1 MANDGGEAEDLAK
14 LGGALV
20 INMGSATPDGIVNC
34 ERAIQAYNSTGV
46 PVLLDPVG
54 AGATQ
59 LRREAVSS
67 LMKGGYFDVIKG
79 NESEIAT
86 VLGSID
92 VQQRGVDSGRSK
104 TTVADKTY
112 LVKTLAT
119 QERNVVVMTGAV
131 DCLSDGDRTYLV
143 RNGHALL
150 SQVTGTGCTLGTTI
164 AACMA
169 VEKDDK
175 LLASLAGLL
184 LFEIAAEQAASRAEV
199 NGPGTFVPAFI
210 DSLSH
215 LAHQAEVG
223 QIAWVHAAKVEEVH
237 F

>member
-1 MANDGGEAEDLAK
+1 MANDGREAKDLAK
-14 LGGALV
+14 LEGALV
-20 INMGSATPDGIVNC
+20 INMGSATADGIANSIH
-34 ERAIQAYNSTGV
+34 ALKAYNSIGV

-54 AGATQ
+54 AGATK
-59 LRREAVSS
+59 LRQEAVSS

-86 VLGSID
+86 ILGPID
-92 VQQRGVDSGRSK
+92 VQQRGVDSGMSK
-104 TTVADKTY
+104 TTVVDKTHF
-112 LVKTLAT
+112 VKTLAT
-119 QERNVVVMTGAV
+119 QERNVVIMTGAV

-164 AACMA
+164 AACLA

-215 LAHQAEVG
+215 LAYQAEVG
-223 QIAWVHAAKVEEVH
+223 QTAWVHAAKVEEAR